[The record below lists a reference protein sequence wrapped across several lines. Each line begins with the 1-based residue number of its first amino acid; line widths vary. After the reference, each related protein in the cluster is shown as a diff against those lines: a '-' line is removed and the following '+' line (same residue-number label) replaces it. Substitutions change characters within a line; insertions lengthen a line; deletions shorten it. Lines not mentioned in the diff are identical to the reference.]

1 MNQPS
6 PFDPLTIGP
15 LQLRNRFIKSGAN
28 EAMCIDGAPTHAL
41 VQHHR
46 ALAAGGVGM
55 TTVAYVAVSEE
66 GRTLPNQIW
75 MREAIL
81 PDLRVLT
88 AAVHAEGGRSRRRS
102 RTAVPSSPASAS
114 GANDELGNGPQQGRA
129 AGRQLAP
136 ARHAGRDMDLVDAQ
150 FVHTAELAREAGF
163 DAVELHMGHGYLLN
177 QFISPLDNRRRDEYG
192 GNAENRARF
201 PARVLAAVKKAVG
214 RISR

>member
-88 AAVHAEGGRSRRRS
+88 AAVHAEGAAFGDKVQLDGR
-102 RTAVPSSPASAS
+102 
-114 GANDELGNGPQQGRA
+114 G
-129 AGRQLAP
+129 
-136 ARHAGRDMDLVDAQ
+136 
-150 FVHTAELAREAGF
+150 
-163 DAVELHMGHGYLLN
+163 GH
-177 QFISPLDNRRRDEYG
+177 
-192 GNAENRARF
+192 NAEYAFRADQ
-201 PARVLAAVKKAVG
+201 
-214 RISR
+214 